1 MATSR
6 SKFSRSLIAIV
17 VLIAGLWTYNILA
30 HQHDVAKVKKA
41 NRTKAV
47 ADRDPRPGLITYGL
61 DLKGG
66 LSVVLE
72 PAPGQNFNKTS
83 LQTALEIIRN
93 RVDSLGV
100 AEPDISLQG
109 DNILVQL
116 PGIKDP
122 KRAIDLIGTTAK
134 LEFRPVLGTLS
145 PTAKPP
151 AGVAVPDCAQRSTYP
166 VNPDP
171 TKQIVLCAQTTD
183 TNGNVAPPETWS
195 KLALG
200 PVAVEGTE
208 VKSATASLP
217 SGSTTATAV
226 AWQVD
231 LSLTGTGAKQF
242 QAITAKLAC
251 NASGAD
257 TRQLAIVLDEVIQSH
272 PQMGDNVVCN
282 QGISGGTAQI
292 TGNFTEKEAKDLAL
306 VLKYGA
312 LPVTLT
318 FSTTTTV
325 SPTLGREALHSGL
338 LAGAIGLGIV
348 FLYVLIFY
356 RALGLIVWLGLATH
370 ATLTLGVVVL
380 LGRTAGFALSLAGI
394 AGLIVSL
401 GIATDSFIVYFER
414 IKDEVHQ
421 GKTVRAS
428 VDRAWTSA
436 WRTIVAA
443 DLVTALAAVVLYFL
457 AVGSVRGFA
466 LTLGL
471 STALDLFVSRLFMH
485 PAVWILAQTR
495 RFNESRTLGMGS
507 VAGVGELATAGGA
520 R

>member
-1 MATSR
+1 MASTVKR
-6 SKFSRSLIAIV
+6 KYYRALILIAL
-17 VLIAGLWTYNILA
+17 LIAGLWGWNVYA
-30 HQHDVAKVKKA
+30 HSRDVAKVRKV
-41 NRTKAV
+41 NRTRT
-47 ADRDPRPGLITYGL
+47 ADLREPRPGFITYGL
-61 DLKGG
+61 DLRGG
-66 LSVVLE
+66 LSVALE
-72 PAPGQNFNKTS
+72 PKPGQNVSHGS

-93 RVDSLGV
+93 RVDALGV

-109 DNILVQL
+109 NNILIQL
-116 PGIKDP
+116 PGVKDP
-122 KRAIDLIGTTAK
+122 ATALTLIGTTAK
-134 LEFRPVLGTLS
+134 LEFRPVLASLLPGQ
-145 PTAKPP
+145 KPP
-151 AGVAVPDCAQRSTYP
+151 AGVTVPDCALRSTYP
-166 VNPDP
+166 QDVP
-171 TKQIVLCAQTTD
+171 TSSIVLCAQSTD
-183 TNGNVAPPETWS
+183 QKGKVSPPSTWS

-200 PVAVEGTE
+200 PVALQGADVSGA
-208 VKSATASLP
+208 SAVLP
-217 SGSTTATAV
+217 SGTTTVSAAGWEV
-226 AWQVD
+226 S
-231 LSLTGTGAKQF
+231 LSLSSSGSKKF
-242 QAITAKLAC
+242 QDITSKLAC
-251 NASGAD
+251 NQSGSD
-257 TRQLAIVLDEVIQSH
+257 TRQLAIVLDQVVVSH
-272 PQMGDNVVCN
+272 PQMGDNVNCN
-282 QGISGGTAQI
+282 VGIAGGTAQI
-292 TGNFTEKEAKDLAL
+292 TGNFNEKEAKDLAL

-312 LPVTLT
+312 LPVELVP
-318 FSTTTTV
+318 STITTV

-338 LAGAIGLGIV
+338 VAGAIGLGIV
-348 FLYVLIFY
+348 FLYVLLFY
-356 RALGLIVWLGLATH
+356 RGLGLVVWLGLAVH
-370 ATLTLGVVVL
+370 ATLTLGVIVF

-485 PAVWILAQTR
+485 PSVWLLAQTR
-495 RFNESRTLGMGS
+495 KFNESKTLGMGS
-507 VAGVGELATAGGA
+507 VAGVGELVPAAGA